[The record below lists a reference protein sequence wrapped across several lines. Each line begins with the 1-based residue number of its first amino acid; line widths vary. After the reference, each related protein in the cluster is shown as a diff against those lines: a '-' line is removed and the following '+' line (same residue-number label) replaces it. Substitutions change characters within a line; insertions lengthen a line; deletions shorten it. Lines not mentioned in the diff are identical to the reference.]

1 MKEILLD
8 ERNAFDRKRNGSLF
22 DRGSADAYY
31 RRTFEPHWYPEG
43 TYNGE
48 KITNLTSEE
57 IEEYRKGFQYQEST
71 GVFKEY

>member
-31 RRTFEPHWYPEG
+31 HRAFEPHWYPEG

-57 IEEYRKGFQYQEST
+57 IEEYRAGFKYQEST